1 MAAIEM
7 TLMDEPDRLRVAL
20 TPIRRRLLARL
31 REPASAVQLAA
42 EFDLPRQRVG
52 YHLRVLEEV
61 GLVELV
67 EERPRRGFVERV
79 MGVTANA
86 FLVDPGVLDAPDK
99 APEADGA
106 SGADEAT
113 GVDGVTEAGGVTGG
127 ARVGGAGETGGGGG
141 EFTGL
146 TGLTGAAEVAQV
158 AQVAGAAGEFR
169 RVADQ
174 YAAEHLVEVAAGT
187 VRDVA
192 RMAAAA
198 DRQGVR
204 LLTFTLEAR
213 VRFAEPGDVHDFTD
227 ALADALSRVAARF
240 DTPGGRPYRLVAG
253 GHPAPGVPGARESVG
268 PSAPGTPE
276 AAASPFPGAGEGAG
290 RPAPGSPD
298 IDR

>member
-1 MAAIEM
+1 MAATEM

-31 REPASAVQLAA
+31 RDPASAVQLAA

-52 YHLRVLEEV
+52 YHLRVLEEA
-61 GLVELV
+61 GLIELV

-86 FLVDPGVLDAPDK
+86 FLVDPGVLTPPGESGESGEVDGGDETD
-99 APEADGA
+99 EASGDGA
-106 SGADEAT
+106 T
-113 GVDGVTEAGGVTGG
+113 GTA
-127 ARVGGAGETGGGGG
+127 
-141 EFTGL
+141 
-146 TGLTGAAEVAQV
+146 GAAEVAGV
-158 AQVAGAAGEFR
+158 FR

-187 VRDVA
+187 VRDVT

-227 ALADALSRVAARF
+227 ALADAFSQVAARF

-253 GHPAPGVPGARESVG
+253 GHPAPGTRETGGRPVPGTPETGGR
-268 PSAPGTPE
+268 PAPGTPE
-276 AAASPFPGAGEGAG
+276 TRS
-290 RPAPGSPD
+290 
-298 IDR
+298 

>member
-1 MAAIEM
+1 MPTTEM

-20 TPIRRRLLARL
+20 TPIRRRLLGRL

-52 YHLRVLEEV
+52 YHLRVLEEA
-61 GLVELV
+61 GLIELV

-79 MGVTANA
+79 MRVTANA
-86 FLVDPGVLDAPDK
+86 FLVDPGVLAQ
-99 APEADGA
+99 
-106 SGADEAT
+106 ADEGDRA
-113 GVDGVTEAGGVTGG
+113 GEAGDGGG
-127 ARVGGAGETGGGGG
+127 A
-141 EFTGL
+141 
-146 TGLTGAAEVAQV
+146 TGAAEVAE
-158 AQVAGAAGEFR
+158 GFR

-174 YAAEHLVEVAAGT
+174 YAAEHLVEVAADT
-187 VRDVA
+187 VRDVT

-227 ALADALSRVAARF
+227 ALADALSQVAARF

-253 GHPAPGVPGARESVG
+253 GHPAPGPRGTGEHPAPV
-268 PSAPGTPE
+268 APGTGGHPSSGAPE
-276 AAASPFPGAGEGAG
+276 TDGHPASGAPENGG
-290 RPAPGSPD
+290 
-298 IDR
+298 

>member
-1 MAAIEM
+1 MAATEM

-52 YHLRVLEEV
+52 YHLRVLEEA
-61 GLVELV
+61 GLIELV

-86 FLVDPGVLDAPDK
+86 FLVDPGVLTSPDEVG
-99 APEADGA
+99 EAGEA
-106 SGADEAT
+106 AGGDEI
-113 GVDGVTEAGGVTGG
+113 DEAGGDGDGDGDRAAAT
-127 ARVGGAGETGGGGG
+127 
-141 EFTGL
+141 
-146 TGLTGAAEVAQV
+146 AEVAGV
-158 AQVAGAAGEFR
+158 FR

-187 VRDVA
+187 VRDVT

-198 DRQGVR
+198 DRRGVR

-227 ALADALSRVAARF
+227 ALADAFSQVAARF

-253 GHPAPGVPGARESVG
+253 GHPAPGTREAGGRPVQGTPETSG
-268 PSAPGTPE
+268 RPAQGTPETGRQPAPGTPE
-276 AAASPFPGAGEGAG
+276 TRS
-290 RPAPGSPD
+290 
-298 IDR
+298 

>member
-1 MAAIEM
+1 MSVPATEM

-20 TPIRRRLLARL
+20 TPIRRRLLGRL

-52 YHLRVLEEV
+52 YHLRVLEEA

-79 MGVTANA
+79 MRVTANA
-86 FLVDPGVLDAPDK
+86 FLVDPGVLTSSG
-99 APEADGA
+99 EGDGEGEGG
-106 SGADEAT
+106 GAE
-113 GVDGVTEAGGVTGG
+113 EAGD
-127 ARVGGAGETGGGGG
+127 
-141 EFTGL
+141 
-146 TGLTGAAEVAQV
+146 GAAEVAE
-158 AQVAGAAGEFR
+158 GFR

-187 VRDVA
+187 VRDVT

-204 LLTFTLEAR
+204 LLTFALEAQ

-227 ALADALSRVAARF
+227 ALADAFSRVAARF

-253 GHPAPGVPGARESVG
+253 GHPAPGPR
-268 PSAPGTPE
+268 
-276 AAASPFPGAGEGAG
+276 GAGEH
-290 RPAPGSPD
+290 PAPGPRGADGPPAPGPRGGGEHPGSGATGTGGDPVSGMPENGD
-298 IDR
+298 

>member
-1 MAAIEM
+1 MAATEM

-52 YHLRVLEEV
+52 YHLRVLEEA
-61 GLVELV
+61 GLIELV

-86 FLVDPGVLDAPDK
+86 FLVDPGVLTSPGEADEAN
-99 APEADGA
+99 EADGA
-106 SGADEAT
+106 DEADGGDKADEAS
-113 GVDGVTEAGGVTGG
+113 GDGDG
-127 ARVGGAGETGGGGG
+127 AIGT
-141 EFTGL
+141 
-146 TGLTGAAEVAQV
+146 AEVAGV
-158 AQVAGAAGEFR
+158 FR

-187 VRDVA
+187 VRDVT

-227 ALADALSRVAARF
+227 ALADAFSRVAARF

-253 GHPAPGVPGARESVG
+253 GHPAPGTRETGGRPVPGTPETAGRPVPGTPETG
-268 PSAPGTPE
+268 GQPAPGTPE
-276 AAASPFPGAGEGAG
+276 TRS
-290 RPAPGSPD
+290 
-298 IDR
+298 

>member
-1 MAAIEM
+1 MGVAATEM

-20 TPIRRRLLARL
+20 PPIRRRLLARL

-52 YHLRVLEEV
+52 YHLRVLEEA
-61 GLVELV
+61 GLIELV

-86 FLVDPGVLDAPDK
+86 FLVDPGVLGAPD
-99 APEADGA
+99 EADG
-106 SGADEAT
+106 
-113 GVDGVTEAGGVTGG
+113 TGG
-127 ARVGGAGETGGGGG
+127 ATEVADGGRAPGQAETGGDGG
-141 EFTGL
+141 EL
-146 TGLTGAAEVAQV
+146 TEPAGVAE
-158 AQVAGAAGEFR
+158 GFR

-187 VRDVA
+187 VRDVT

-198 DRQGVR
+198 DRQGTR

-253 GHPAPGVPGARESVG
+253 GHPAPGARETGASPAPGARG
-268 PSAPGTPE
+268 R
-276 AAASPFPGAGEGAG
+276 AG

-298 IDR
+298 TGG

>member
-1 MAAIEM
+1 MAATEM

-52 YHLRVLEEV
+52 YHLRVLEEA

-86 FLVDPGVLDAPDK
+86 FLVDPGVLDAPG
-99 APEADGA
+99 EADG
-106 SGADEAT
+106 SP
-113 GVDGVTEAGGVTGG
+113 
-127 ARVGGAGETGGGGG
+127 ETGGDGG
-141 EFTGL
+141 EPTES
-146 TGLTGAAEVAQV
+146 TEVDKVDKVAEADE
-158 AQVAGAAGEFR
+158 GFR

-253 GHPAPGVPGARESVG
+253 GHPAPGVPGTRETAG
-268 PSAPGTPE
+268 PPAPGTPE
-276 AAASPFPGAGEGAG
+276 TGASPGTGGSAGL
-290 RPAPGSPD
+290 PAPGSPD
-298 IDR
+298 TGR

>member
-1 MAAIEM
+1 
-7 TLMDEPDRLRVAL
+7 MDEPDRLRVAL

-42 EFDLPRQRVG
+42 ELDMPRQRVG
-52 YHLRVLEEV
+52 YHLRVLEEA
-61 GLVELV
+61 GLIELV
-67 EERPRRGFVERV
+67 EERPRRGFAERV

-86 FLVDPGVLDAPDK
+86 FLVDPGVLTSP
-99 APEADGA
+99 
-106 SGADEAT
+106 
-113 GVDGVTEAGGVTGG
+113 
-127 ARVGGAGETGGGGG
+127 GETGETGETDRSDGSGGSGEEGG
-141 EFTGL
+141 EDD
-146 TGLTGAAEVAQV
+146 GAAEVAE
-158 AQVAGAAGEFR
+158 GFR

-187 VRDVA
+187 VRDVT

-227 ALADALSRVAARF
+227 ALADALARVAARF

-253 GHPAPGVPGARESVG
+253 GHPAPGRPETGES
-268 PSAPGTPE
+268 PASGTPE
-276 AAASPFPGAGEGAG
+276 TGG
-290 RPAPGSPD
+290 RPVTGTPETGS
-298 IDR
+298 

>member
-1 MAAIEM
+1 MPATEM

-20 TPIRRRLLARL
+20 TPIRRRLLGRL

-52 YHLRVLEEV
+52 YHFRVLEEA
-61 GLVELV
+61 GLIELV
-67 EERPRRGFVERV
+67 EERPRRGFVERF
-79 MGVTANA
+79 MRVTANA
-86 FLVDPGVLDAPDK
+86 FLVDPGVLTSPD
-99 APEADGA
+99 EANESVEPNEPGDPGEA
-106 SGADEAT
+106 SGT
-113 GVDGVTEAGGVTGG
+113 
-127 ARVGGAGETGGGGG
+127 GETGGGT
-141 EFTGL
+141 TG
-146 TGLTGAAEVAQV
+146 TAEVAE
-158 AQVAGAAGEFR
+158 GFR

-174 YAAEHLVEVAAGT
+174 YAAEHLVEMAADT
-187 VRDVA
+187 VRDVT

-253 GHPAPGVPGARESVG
+253 GHPAPGPRGAGGSPTPGAPETGGSPTPGVPETG
-268 PSAPGTPE
+268 GSSIPGTPDTGGHP
-276 AAASPFPGAGEGAG
+276 ASGPGENAGHPVSGTPETGG
-290 RPAPGSPD
+290 
-298 IDR
+298 

>member
-1 MAAIEM
+1 MAATEM

-31 REPASAVQLAA
+31 RDPASAVQLAA
-42 EFDLPRQRVG
+42 EFGLPRQRVG
-52 YHLRVLEEV
+52 YHLRVLEEA
-61 GLVELV
+61 GLIELV

-86 FLVDPGVLDAPDK
+86 FLVDPGVLTSPGEA
-99 APEADGA
+99 AEAAEAAEADGGDETDEA
-106 SGADEAT
+106 SGDGDGDGAT
-113 GVDGVTEAGGVTGG
+113 GA
-127 ARVGGAGETGGGGG
+127 
-141 EFTGL
+141 
-146 TGLTGAAEVAQV
+146 TGATGTAEVAGV
-158 AQVAGAAGEFR
+158 FR

-187 VRDVA
+187 VRDVT

-227 ALADALSRVAARF
+227 ALADAFSQVAARF

-253 GHPAPGVPGARESVG
+253 GHPAPGTRETG
-268 PSAPGTPE
+268 GRLAPGTPE
-276 AAASPFPGAGEGAG
+276 TRS
-290 RPAPGSPD
+290 
-298 IDR
+298 